1 MNKILFLVFI
11 LMVSS
16 VFSKR
21 RQASTD
27 VNDDYY
33 VDVDLEEN
41 LEPAVEYLDANYDES
56 QIEALFKQYKKA
68 FHKKYKSKENAR
80 RFEIF
85 KENLLLINQLNHNF
99 NDASDPQS
107 SFMKLTKLSDM
118 VKYIFSIILNVNIII
133 FNFSLYS
140 RLKKKYIIYWVF
152 KRLTM

>member
-1 MNKILFLVFI
+1 
-11 LMVSS
+11 MVSS

-85 KENLLLINQLNHNF
+85 KENLLLINELNHNF

-118 VKYIFSIILNVNIII
+118 VKFL
-133 FNFSLYS
+133 FNS
-140 RLKKKYIIYWVF
+140 
-152 KRLTM
+152 